1 MKYEKKDFRTVNELA
16 ETKLYVLCIYPIFT
30 ATKREKLWQIP
41 AFSMLK
47 LQKKPICIVV
57 KCSVG
62 KIY

>member
-47 LQKKPICIVV
+47 LQKNQFA
-57 KCSVG
+57 
-62 KIY
+62 